1 MLMRFY
7 GLSLVDVY
15 GMDHHDAYMLLK
27 AMEALQARENISE
40 LRVQDWPNLKK
51 EARSKLFRDL
61 NKLANPSMIK
71 EERRPLTTEDLAALI
86 RGY

>member
-7 GLSLVDVY
+7 GLSLEDVY
-15 GMDHHDAYMLLK
+15 AMDHSDSLMLLK
-27 AMEALQARENISE
+27 ALEAIEARESIAD

-61 NKLANPSMIK
+61 NKRANPNMMK

-86 RGY
+86 RGS